1 VGDGRTEHVFVA
13 LADGTRLA
21 VTLYLPVLDGPVPCL
36 LEALPYR
43 KDDLTATYRPEYLRL
58 RDQHGYA
65 VARVDV
71 RGTGSSDGIATD
83 EYPESEQR
91 DLAELIGWLAD
102 QPWCTGSVGMFGTS
116 YSGFNA
122 LHLAA
127 TRPPA
132 LKAVCAIYS
141 SDDRYTDDVHYM
153 GGSLRLLDVVDY
165 PAYMVAMNALPP
177 VPSLVGD
184 AWVDAWRARV
194 GALEPWLVRWVEEQ
208 RDSGYWRQ
216 GSVRPGYDR
225 VGVPTMLVGGWA
237 DGYRNNTFRTYERL
251 TAQGVPCRV
260 LLGPWSHM
268 STATSLPGPHLDLV
282 PVMARWWD
290 RWLRDDD
297 GAGGAV
303 DDAYDAEPP
312 LTWFAQSSTRPAAD
326 RLLVSGSWRS
336 GVSWPLPGAST
347 TRLPLGE
354 GLTTYDVVPDVG
366 TAAWNSCAGSLP
378 WGQPTDQRYDDAA
391 SLTWEWPA
399 DGMSLLGHPRVHLRL
414 RSSQPVASV
423 SVKLCDVFPDGTSSL
438 LCRGFLNLT
447 HRSSSVSPSPIPVDE
462 WVDVD
467 VEMEAMSHDALPGQ
481 VLRLALA
488 GTDWPNTVAPPVP
501 LTLTVDRSASWL
513 ELPLAGESSAAL
525 SLPLVAPPEAEA
537 SDVDWQ
543 VSRDVLRRR
552 TACSDAHGSDYEV
565 DGGSVSERY
574 TGAVSVETVTWEQRA
589 DAAADFT
596 VRWPEAAVRARA
608 DVTLVAGPTTYDL
621 DISLQTWRDGEPFAA
636 RHWHRRIPRDLG

>member
-1 VGDGRTEHVFVA
+1 MAEGRTELVVVT

-21 VTLYLPVLDGPVPCL
+21 TTLYLPAVEQPVPCL

-58 RDQHGYA
+58 RDEHGYA

-71 RGTGSSDGIATD
+71 RGTGSSDGVATD

-91 DLAELIGWLAD
+91 DLAEVIAWLAD
-102 QPWCTGSVGMFGTS
+102 QPWCSGAVGMFGTS

-127 TRPPA
+127 ARPPA

-165 PAYMVAMNALPP
+165 PSYMVAMNALPP

-184 AWVDAWRARV
+184 EWVDAWRARLD
-194 GALEPWLVRWVEEQ
+194 ALEPWLVRWVEEQ
-208 RDSGYWRQ
+208 HDSGYWRQ
-216 GSVRPGYDR
+216 GSVRPGYER
-225 VGVPTMLVGGWA
+225 VGVPTLLVGGWA

-251 TAQGVPCRV
+251 TAHGVPCRL

-290 RWLRDDD
+290 RWLRGVDD
-297 GAGGAV
+297 G
-303 DDAYDAEPP
+303 YDEEPP
-312 LTWFAQSSTRPAAD
+312 LTWFAQTSTRPAAD

-336 GVSWPLPGAST
+336 GASWPLPGAST
-347 TRLPLGE
+347 TRLALGS
-354 GLTTYDVVPDVG
+354 GLATYDVVPDVG
-366 TAAWNSCAGSLP
+366 TAAWNSCAGTLP
-378 WGQPTDQRYDDAA
+378 WGQPTDQRHDDAA
-391 SLTWEWPA
+391 SLTWDWPA

-438 LCRGFLNLT
+438 VCRGFLNLT
-447 HRSSSVSPSPIPVDE
+447 HRSSSESPAPVPVDE

-467 VEMEAMSHDALPGQ
+467 VELEATSYDAAPGQ
-481 VLRLALA
+481 VLRLSLA

-501 LTLTVDRSASWL
+501 VSLTVDRAESWL
-513 ELPLAGESSAAL
+513 ELPVAGESVPAAD
-525 SLPLVAPPEAEA
+525 LPSVAPPEVDS
-537 SDVDWQ
+537 SDVEWH

-552 TACSDAHGSDYEV
+552 TTCTDAHGSDYEV
-565 DGGSVSERY
+565 DGATVRERY
-574 TGAVSVETVTWEQRA
+574 TGSVSVDTRSWEQRA
-589 DAAADFT
+589 EGGADFT
-596 VRWPEAAVRARA
+596 VRWPEATVRARG
-608 DVTLVAGPTTYDL
+608 DVTLLAGPTTYDL
-621 DISLQTWRDGEPFAA
+621 DIELQTWRDGQPFAA
-636 RHWHRRIPRDLG
+636 RRWSRRIPRDLG

>member
-1 VGDGRTEHVFVA
+1 MADGRTEQVFVT

-21 VTLYLPVLDGPVPCL
+21 TTLYLPAVDAPVPCL

-58 RDQHGYA
+58 RDEHGYA

-102 QPWCTGSVGMFGTS
+102 QSWCSGSVGMFGTS

-177 VPSLVGD
+177 VPSLVGEG
-184 AWVDAWRARV
+184 WVDAWRARV
-194 GALEPWLVRWVEEQ
+194 DALEPWLVRWVEEQ
-208 RDSGYWRQ
+208 HDSDYWRQ
-216 GSVRPGYDR
+216 GSVRPGYER

-251 TAQGVPCRV
+251 TAQGVPCRL

-290 RWLRDDD
+290 RWLRGVDEGYDD
-297 GAGGAV
+297 
-303 DDAYDAEPP
+303 ESP

-336 GVSWPLPGAST
+336 GASWPLPGAST
-347 TRLPLGE
+347 RRLPLGS

-423 SVKLCDVFPDGTSSL
+423 SVKLCDVFPDG
-438 LCRGFLNLT
+438 
-447 HRSSSVSPSPIPVDE
+447 
-462 WVDVD
+462 
-467 VEMEAMSHDALPGQ
+467 
-481 VLRLALA
+481 
-488 GTDWPNTVAPPVP
+488 
-501 LTLTVDRSASWL
+501 AS
-513 ELPLAGESSAAL
+513 G
-525 SLPLVAPPEAEA
+525 
-537 SDVDWQ
+537 
-543 VSRDVLRRR
+543 
-552 TACSDAHGSDYEV
+552 
-565 DGGSVSERY
+565 
-574 TGAVSVETVTWEQRA
+574 
-589 DAAADFT
+589 
-596 VRWPEAAVRARA
+596 
-608 DVTLVAGPTTYDL
+608 
-621 DISLQTWRDGEPFAA
+621 
-636 RHWHRRIPRDLG
+636 

>member
-1 VGDGRTEHVFVA
+1 
-13 LADGTRLA
+13 
-21 VTLYLPVLDGPVPCL
+21 
-36 LEALPYR
+36 
-43 KDDLTATYRPEYLRL
+43 
-58 RDQHGYA
+58 
-65 VARVDV
+65 
-71 RGTGSSDGIATD
+71 
-83 EYPESEQR
+83 
-91 DLAELIGWLAD
+91 
-102 QPWCTGSVGMFGTS
+102 
-116 YSGFNA
+116 
-122 LHLAA
+122 
-127 TRPPA
+127 
-132 LKAVCAIYS
+132 
-141 SDDRYTDDVHYM
+141 
-153 GGSLRLLDVVDY
+153 
-165 PAYMVAMNALPP
+165 
-177 VPSLVGD
+177 
-184 AWVDAWRARV
+184 
-194 GALEPWLVRWVEEQ
+194 
-208 RDSGYWRQ
+208 
-216 GSVRPGYDR
+216 
-225 VGVPTMLVGGWA
+225 
-237 DGYRNNTFRTYERL
+237 
-251 TAQGVPCRV
+251 
-260 LLGPWSHM
+260 
-268 STATSLPGPHLDLV
+268 
-282 PVMARWWD
+282 
-290 RWLRDDD
+290 
-297 GAGGAV
+297 
-303 DDAYDAEPP
+303 
-312 LTWFAQSSTRPAAD
+312 
-326 RLLVSGSWRS
+326 
-336 GVSWPLPGAST
+336 
-347 TRLPLGE
+347 
-354 GLTTYDVVPDVG
+354 
-366 TAAWNSCAGSLP
+366 
-378 WGQPTDQRYDDAA
+378 
-391 SLTWEWPA
+391 
-399 DGMSLLGHPRVHLRL
+399 MSLLGHPRVHLRL

-574 TGAVSVETVTWEQRA
+574 TGAVSVDTVTWEQRA
-589 DAAADFT
+589 EAAADFT

>member
-1 VGDGRTEHVFVA
+1 VTEGRTEHVFVT
-13 LADGTRLA
+13 LPDSTRLA
-21 VTLYLPVLDGPVPCL
+21 TTLYLPAVDGRVPCL

-58 RDQHGYA
+58 RDEHGYA

-71 RGTGSSDGIATD
+71 RGTGSSDGVAAD

-91 DLAELIGWLAD
+91 DLAELIGRLAG

-127 TRPPA
+127 ARPPA

-165 PAYMVAMNALPP
+165 PSYMVAMNALPP

-184 AWVDAWRARV
+184 SWVDAWRARLDR
-194 GALEPWLVRWVEEQ
+194 LEPWLVRWVEEQ
-208 RDSGYWRQ
+208 RDSDYWRQ
-216 GSVRPGYDR
+216 GSVRPAYER

-251 TAQGVPCRV
+251 TAQGVPCRL

-290 RWLRDDD
+290 RWLRDDGEGDD
-297 GAGGAV
+297 G
-303 DDAYDAEPP
+303 YDAEPP

-326 RLLVSGSWRS
+326 RPFVSGSWRS
-336 GVSWPLPGAST
+336 GVSWPLPRAST
-347 TRLPLGE
+347 TRLSLGSD
-354 GLTTYDVVPDVG
+354 LATYDVVPDVG

-391 SLTWEWPA
+391 SLRWEWPA

-423 SVKLCDVFPDGTSSL
+423 SVKLCDVFPDGASSL
-438 LCRGFLNLT
+438 VCRGFLNLT
-447 HRSSSVSPSPIPVDE
+447 HRSSSVSPSPLPVDE

-467 VEMEAMSHDALPGQ
+467 LEMEAMSHDAAPGQ
-481 VLRLALA
+481 VLRLSLA

-501 LTLTVDRSASWL
+501 LTLTVDGSASWL
-513 ELPLAGESSAAL
+513 ELPLTGDSVAAPE
-525 SLPLVAPPEAEA
+525 LPLVEPPEVEA
-537 SDVDWQ
+537 SDVEWHL
-543 VSRDVLRRR
+543 SRDVLRRR
-552 TACSDAHGSDYEV
+552 TTCSDAHGSDYEV
-565 DGGSVSERY
+565 DGGSVTERY
-574 TGAVSVETVTWEQRA
+574 SGAVTVDTVTWEQRA
-589 DAAADFT
+589 EAGADFT
-596 VRWPEAAVRARA
+596 VRWPEATVRARS
-608 DVTLVAGPTTYDL
+608 DVSLLAGWTTYDL
-621 DISLQTWRDGEPFAA
+621 EISLQTWRDGEPFAA
-636 RHWHRRIPRDLG
+636 RLWRRRIPRDLG

>member
-1 VGDGRTEHVFVA
+1 MADGRTEHVFVTIS
-13 LADGTRLA
+13 DGTRLA
-21 VTLYLPVLDGPVPCL
+21 TTLYLPAVDEPVPCL

-58 RDQHGYA
+58 RDEHGYA

-71 RGTGSSDGIATD
+71 RGTGSSDGLATD

-91 DLAELIGWLAD
+91 DLAELIGWLAA
-102 QPWCTGSVGMFGTS
+102 QSWCTGSVGMFGTS

-184 AWVDAWRARV
+184 AWLDAWRARV
-194 GALEPWLVRWVEEQ
+194 DALEPWLVRWVEEQ
-208 RDSGYWRQ
+208 RESDYWRQ
-216 GSVRPGYDR
+216 GSVRPGYER

-251 TAQGVPCRV
+251 TAQGVPCRL

-290 RWLRDDD
+290 RWLRGVDD
-297 GAGGAV
+297 GY
-303 DDAYDAEPP
+303 DDEPP
-312 LTWFAQSSTRPAAD
+312 LTWFAQGSTRPAAD
-326 RLLVSGSWRS
+326 RMLVSGSWRS
-336 GVSWPLPGAST
+336 GASWPLPGAST
-347 TRLPLGE
+347 TRLPLGS
-354 GLTTYDVVPDVG
+354 GQTTYDVVPDVG

-438 LCRGFLNLT
+438 VCRGFLNLT
-447 HRSSSVSPSPIPVDE
+447 HRSSSVSPQPMPVDE

-467 VEMEAMSHDALPGQ
+467 VELEAMSLDAAPGQ
-481 VLRLALA
+481 VLRLSLA

-501 LTLTVDRSASWL
+501 LSLTVDRSASWL
-513 ELPLAGESSAAL
+513 ELPLAGESVAAP
-525 SLPLVAPPEAEA
+525 SLPLVAPPEVEA

-552 TACSDAHGSDYEV
+552 TTCSDAHGSDYEV

-574 TGAVSVETVTWEQRA
+574 TGAVSVDTVTWEQRA
-589 DAAADFT
+589 EASADFT
-596 VRWPEAAVRARA
+596 VRWNKATVRSRV
-608 DVTLVAGPTTYDL
+608 DVTLLAGVTTYDL
-621 DISLQTWRDGEPFAA
+621 EISLQTWRDGEPFAA
-636 RHWHRRIPRDLG
+636 KQWHREIPRDLG